1 MAINILGEYELNMQQ
16 PLDIV
21 IAWVDGNDAELQ
33 QKRQHYLGQTSEKT
47 EATRYAHNNEIYYN
61 IASILKY
68 VPYVRHIYVVTDQQK
83 PLWLDEFE
91 KQGLAVKDQIK
102 IIDHQVLFA
111 GYQQYLPTFNSL
123 SIEMML
129 WNIPDISPY
138 FLYLNDDF
146 FFNAPSAV
154 EDFIEDGHV
163 KVYGHWQSNKAL
175 KMKFKWRDWLNK
187 KFKKIPKAKYTM
199 AQMLSADVLGLDR
212 YFEIH
217 HRPHVVVQQKLA
229 EFFKAHPQLLIEQ
242 ISPRFR
248 SFYQFLPVG
257 LSNHLCIQSQQA
269 TLLSD
274 IQLVYLKNAEGI
286 ETFKQALQNMNI
298 PYGCVQSLD
307 QFSAEQRQHVIE
319 ALNAKFNGYLP
330 QSLLGQE

>member
-1 MAINILGEYELNMQQ
+1 MQQ

-33 QKRQHYLGQTSEKT
+33 KNRQRYLGQTKAQT
-47 EATRYAHNNEIYYN
+47 EATRYASNNEIYYN

-83 PLWLDEFE
+83 PTWLDEFE
-91 KQGLAVKDQIK
+91 QQGLAAKDQIK
-102 IIDHQVLFA
+102 IIDHKVLFD

-146 FFNAPSAV
+146 FFNASSVAEDFV
-154 EDFIEDGHV
+154 EDSKV
-163 KVYGHWQSNKAL
+163 KIYGHWQSSKSL
-175 KMKFKWRDWLNK
+175 KMKFKWRDWLNRQLK
-187 KFKKIPKAKYTM
+187 KMPKAKYTM

-217 HRPHVVVQQKLA
+217 HRPHVIVQQELA
-229 EFFKAHPQLLIEQ
+229 TFFKANPELLIEQ

-248 SFYQFLPVG
+248 SFYQLLPVG
-257 LSNHLCIQSQQA
+257 LSNHLCIQNQQA
-269 TLLSD
+269 TLLPD
-274 IQLVYLKNAEGI
+274 VQIAYLKNADGI
-286 ETFKQALQNMNI
+286 EAFKQALKQPDI

-307 QFSAEQRQHVIE
+307 QFVPEQRQQVIAAMNE
-319 ALNAKFNGYLP
+319 KFMGFLP
-330 QSLLGQE
+330 QSLLDQE

>member
-1 MAINILGEYELNMQQ
+1 MSIELNIQQ

-21 IAWVDGNDAELQ
+21 IAWVDGSDAELQ
-33 QKRQHYLGQTSEKT
+33 RKRQSCLGHSNVKT
-47 EATRYAHNNEIYYN
+47 ETTRYASNNEIYYN

-91 KQGLAVKDQIK
+91 QQGLAPKNQIK

-146 FFNAPSAV
+146 FFNAPSSV
-154 EDFIEDGHV
+154 EDFIEDGNV

-187 KFKKIPKAKYTM
+187 KFKKTPKAKYTM

-217 HRPHVVVQQKLA
+217 HRPHVLVQQKLA
-229 EFFKAHPQLLIEQ
+229 EFFKVHPQLLIEQ

-248 SFYQFLPVG
+248 SFYQLLPVG

-269 TLLSD
+269 TLLPD
-274 IQLVYLKNAEGI
+274 VQIAYLKNAEGVDI
-286 ETFKQALQNMNI
+286 FKQALQQTDI

-307 QFSAEQRQHVIE
+307 QFIPEQRQQVID
-319 ALNAKFNGYLP
+319 ALNAKFTDYLP
-330 QSLLGQE
+330 QSLLDQE

>member
-1 MAINILGEYELNMQQ
+1 MAVGSVGEDKLNMQQ
-16 PLDIV
+16 TLDIV

-33 QKRQHYLGQTSEKT
+33 RKRQHYLGQVEVQT
-47 EATRYAHNNEIYYN
+47 EATRYANNNEIYYN

-91 KQGLAVKDQIK
+91 QQGLAVKDQIK

-111 GYQQYLPTFNSL
+111 GHQQYLPTFNSL

-146 FFNAPSAV
+146 FFNAPSIT
-154 EDFIEDGHV
+154 EDFVQDDKV
-163 KVYGHWQSNKAL
+163 KIYGHWQSNKTL
-175 KMKFKWRDWLNK
+175 KLKFKWRDWLNRQVK
-187 KFKKIPKAKYTM
+187 KTPKAKYTM
-199 AQMLSADVLGLDR
+199 AQMLSADIIGLDR

-217 HRPHVVVQQKLA
+217 HRPHVIAQQELA
-229 EFFKAHPQLLIEQ
+229 AFFKANPELLIEQ
-242 ISPRFR
+242 ITPRFR
-248 SFYQFLPVG
+248 SFYQLLPVG
-257 LSNHLCIQSQQA
+257 LSNHLSIQTKQA
-269 TLLSD
+269 ILLPD
-274 IQLVYLKNAEGI
+274 VQIAYLKNAEGI
-286 ETFKQALQNMNI
+286 DLFKQALGRIDI

-307 QFSAEQRQHVIE
+307 QFLPEQRQRVIN
-319 ALNAKFNGYLP
+319 ALNKKFMDFLP
-330 QSLLGQE
+330 QSLLDQE

>member
-1 MAINILGEYELNMQQ
+1 MQQ

-21 IAWVDGNDAELQ
+21 IAWVDGNDANLQ
-33 QKRQHYLGQTSEKT
+33 QKRQSYLGQTNAQT
-47 EATRYAHNNEIYYN
+47 EATRYASNNEIYYN

-83 PLWLDEFE
+83 PAWLDEFE
-91 KQGLAVKDQIK
+91 QQGLAAKDQIK
-102 IIDHQVLFA
+102 IIDHQVLFN

-154 EDFIEDGHV
+154 EDFVADGKV
-163 KVYGHWQSNKAL
+163 KIYGHWQSNKAL
-175 KMKFKWRDWLNK
+175 KMKFKWRDWLHHKLK
-187 KFKKIPKAKYTM
+187 KTPKAKYTM

-217 HRPHVVVQQKLA
+217 HRPHVMVQQALA
-229 EFFKAHPQLLIEQ
+229 GFFKAHPQLLIEQ
-242 ISPRFR
+242 IEPRFR
-248 SFYQFLPVG
+248 SFYQLLPVG
-257 LSNHLCIQSQQA
+257 LSNHLCIQQQQA
-269 TLLSD
+269 SLLPD
-274 IQLVYLKNAEGI
+274 VQIAYLKNAEGI
-286 ETFKQALQNMNI
+286 GAFKQALQQSDI

-307 QFSAEQRQHVIE
+307 QFAPEQRQQVIE
-319 ALNAKFNGYLP
+319 ALNDKFKGYLP
-330 QSLLGQE
+330 QSLLDQE